1 MKYNQMIQVHIAD
14 LHFGAVDP
22 ATELKLLTEQF
33 LQPISRISFS
43 ILSINGDIFDR
54 RYPANHPAISA
65 AIEFIN
71 RCAMM
76 CSIRKAALILISGTD
91 SHDAGQLSLFKDL
104 HNTTGAEIYVVDH
117 IQFVHT
123 HGVKILCIPEEYNK
137 GAAYYDNFLKE
148 SYDFCFLH
156 GTIVGGVPMATE
168 ENLDSKREPVFSLDC
183 FSGCKGPIIAGHVH
197 TAMCL
202 NSYMYY
208 CSSPMRWRFGEEQ
221 EKGYGILITD
231 LNTFAHH
238 YEFMPIQSFS
248 YKTISIE
255 DMDTTNVE
263 KMYSYINYLLEN
275 GVDHLRVRCDGI
287 PEYQLRILQETIR
300 NAKNANRVKL
310 TYSNSGSHKQ
320 DMFMTEEAE
329 ETNLSDTM
337 KKMKFILDSNIDSF
351 TKFVLFLN
359 LNEGSE
365 YMTVDRLKAILA
377 SD

>member
-1 MKYNQMIQVHIAD
+1 MGYRQMIQVHIAD
-14 LHFGAVDP
+14 LHFGAIDP
-22 ATELKLLTEQF
+22 AEEFKFLNEQF
-33 LQPISRISFS
+33 LIPISRISFS

-54 RYPANHPAISA
+54 RYPASHPAITT

-71 RCAMM
+71 RCAMLCKM
-76 CSIRKAALILISGTD
+76 RNAALILISGTD
-91 SHDAGQLSLFKDL
+91 SHDAGQLSLFSDL
-104 HNTTGAEIYVVDH
+104 HNTTGAEIHIVEH

-148 SYDFCFLH
+148 SYDFCFMH
-156 GTIVGGVPMATE
+156 GTLVGGVPMATE

-221 EKGYGILITD
+221 EKGYGILVTD
-231 LNTFAHH
+231 LDTFSHH
-238 YEFMPIQSFS
+238 YEFMPIKSFT
-248 YKTISIE
+248 YTTISIE
-255 DMDTTNVE
+255 DIDTNDIE
-263 KMYSYINYLLEN
+263 KMMIYIQNLLN
-275 GVDHLRVRCDGI
+275 SGIDHLRIICNGA
-287 PEYQLRILQETIR
+287 PEYQVKILQEAIR
-300 NAKNANRVKL
+300 SNKAMERVKL
-310 TYSNSGSHKQ
+310 SSTRTQRQGLFSSEK
-320 DMFMTEEAE
+320 AE
-329 ETNLSDTM
+329 ETNLSEDM
-337 KKMKFILDSNIDSF
+337 KKLKFILDSDIDNF
-351 TKFVLFLN
+351 MKFVLFLN

-365 YMTVDRLKAILA
+365 FMTVERLKAILE